1 MRFRCA
7 KAVLTH
13 AASGQSANFGEFAS
27 AAAAITPPAEPKLKT
42 PEQFTLIGTR
52 VPRLDSAAKT
62 DGTAKFAADVD
73 LPGMV
78 HAAVAHPPK
87 FGAKVKSFDAGRA
100 LAISGVRDV
109 VQIPAG
115 VAVIADSFWTAMRGR
130 DALDIQWDET
140 EAEQRGN
147 AQMES
152 DYRADMENAGLQ
164 ARNDGDAPGAF
175 EQAATKLEA
184 DYDLPFL
191 AHATMEPMNC
201 VAQINTDSCEIW
213 SGSQAQTID
222 QVVAASITGLTPGQV
237 KINTHFAGGSFGRR
251 AVPDSDYL
259 AEAVSIAKAA
269 KLSVPVKLQ
278 WTREDDMRAGR
289 YRPMNC
295 HRLRA
300 GLDAKGKL
308 VAWHHKAAI
317 QSFLVGTPFE
327 GMIQNGIDS
336 TAVEGAHNMPYT
348 IPNYRVDLHTMP
360 NKVPTLWWRSVGH
373 SQNAYVTETFFDEVA
388 TAAGRDPVEM
398 RLELI
403 GDHPRQAAVLKLA
416 AEKAGW
422 GTPLPAGRGRGV
434 ALHES
439 FGTKVAEVA
448 EVTVRSDGGFS
459 VDRVVCAVD
468 CGIAVNPDVIRA
480 QIEGGIGFAL
490 SAALREAVHIVD
502 GKVKE
507 GNFDRY
513 RSLRIDE
520 MPKVEVHIVP
530 SAESPSG
537 IGEPGVPPLAPA
549 VANALFAVTG
559 KRYRR
564 LPFSE
569 S

>member
-1 MRFRCA
+1 M
-7 KAVLTH
+7 
-13 AASGQSANFGEFAS
+13 
-27 AAAAITPPAEPKLKT
+27 
-42 PEQFTLIGTR
+42 
-52 VPRLDSAAKT
+52 
-62 DGTAKFAADVD
+62 
-73 LPGMV
+73 
-78 HAAVAHPPK
+78 
-87 FGAKVKSFDAGRA
+87 
-100 LAISGVRDV
+100 
-109 VQIPAG
+109 
-115 VAVIADSFWTAMRGR
+115 
-130 DALDIQWDET
+130 
-140 EAEQRGN
+140 
-147 AQMES
+147 
-152 DYRADMENAGLQ
+152 
-164 ARNDGDAPGAF
+164 
-175 EQAATKLEA
+175 
-184 DYDLPFL
+184 
-191 AHATMEPMNC
+191 
-201 VAQINTDSCEIW
+201 
-213 SGSQAQTID
+213 
-222 QVVAASITGLTPGQV
+222 
-237 KINTHFAGGSFGRR
+237 
-251 AVPDSDYL
+251 
-259 AEAVSIAKAA
+259 AEAVAIAKAA
-269 KLSVPVKLQ
+269 KLGVPVELQ

-289 YRPMNC
+289 YRPMSC

-300 GLDAKGKL
+300 GLDANGKL
-308 VAWHHKAAI
+308 VAWHHKTAI
-317 QSFLVGTPFE
+317 QTFLLGTPFE
-327 GMIQNGIDS
+327 GLIQNGIDS
-336 TAVEGAHNMPYT
+336 TSVEGAHNMPYT

-373 SQNAYVTETFFDEVA
+373 SQNAFVTETFFDEVA

-448 EVTVRSDGGFS
+448 EVTVRDDGGFS

-468 CGIAVNPDVIRA
+468 CGIAVNPDIVRA

-490 SAALREAVHIVD
+490 SATLREAVHIVD

-520 MPKVEVHIVP
+520 MPKVEVYIVP
-530 SAESPSG
+530 SAENPSG

-564 LPFSE
+564 LPLSE
-569 S
+569 G